1 VATISASPSID
12 AATFEA
18 TGHLIPQVEIA
29 LKALSTVSSSVF
41 LNLDAS
47 ADVTV
52 SAGASAQPCVTAS
65 TGLNVGVGAQASFLG
80 IFDAS
85 TTESIFNQTF
95 PLLQVRATPPHLF
108 PLKLNK

>member
-29 LKALSTVSSSVF
+29 LKALSVVSSSVF

-52 SAGASAQPCVTAS
+52 SASASAQPCVTAS

-95 PLLQVRATPPHLF
+95 PLLQVRATLHTYFHL
-108 PLKLNK
+108 NDR